1 MRMLMQMKEL
11 LYDFVHYNL
20 GEVHG
25 QNKANRKQKR
35 RSKMFVCFFHIKLLI
50 YHILETLTRQ

>member
-1 MRMLMQMKEL
+1 MQMKEL